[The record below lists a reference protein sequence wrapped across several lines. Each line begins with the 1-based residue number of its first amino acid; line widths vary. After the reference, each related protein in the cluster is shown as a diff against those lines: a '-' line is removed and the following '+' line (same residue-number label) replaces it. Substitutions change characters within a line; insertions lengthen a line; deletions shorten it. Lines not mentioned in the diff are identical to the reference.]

1 MALPGRVAA
10 RIAAPGLRLLPA
22 PVYGSAPM
30 AKRSRSSRPAGGRRA
45 TVGPIGWLARLI
57 ALGALLWIGGF
68 VLFVL
73 GLPGPAAPDTRT
85 DGVAVLTGGPGRV
98 QRGVSVLMA
107 GLAQRLLVSGVHP
120 SVKPAELAAAA
131 RIPPRL
137 NSCCVDLGFEAQTT
151 RSNAEEVSAWVGKHG
166 FRTIRLVT
174 AAYHMPRARAELE
187 ARLPADVVVVP
198 DGVNAGLPLGAM
210 LVEYAKFQASWIM
223 LRVRPA

>member
-1 MALPGRVAA
+1 MDIGGLP
-10 RIAAPGLRLLPA
+10 PA
-22 PVYGSAPM
+22 PAGVYGSPPM
-30 AKRSRSSRPAGGRRA
+30 AQQRSTPPRTGRRQRGRGEA
-45 TVGPIGWLARLI
+45 VGPFGALARLL
-57 ALGALLWIGGF
+57 ALGLLLWVGGF

-73 GLPGPAAPDTRT
+73 GLPGPATPDTKT

-98 QRGVSVLMA
+98 QRGVAVLKA

-120 SVKPAELAAAA
+120 SVKPAELADAA

-137 NSCCVDLGFEAQTT
+137 NSCCVDLGFQADST
-151 RSNAEEVSAWVGKHG
+151 RTNAEEVSAWVAKHG

-174 AAYHMPRARAELE
+174 AGYHMPRARAELE

-198 DGVNAGLPLGAM
+198 DSVNAGLPLGAM
-210 LVEYAKFQASWIM
+210 LIEYAKFQASWVL